1 MSSDAIYGHDYPE
14 PYDPGPEDNRTSTLG
29 EATHVVSARMV
40 GGGSF
45 ILDAPEHV
53 PAVWGDGPSV
63 LWAEGESLII
73 GGPPGVGKTTLSGQ
87 VLRGRLIGGEVL
99 GHTVVSTSS
108 RVLYLA
114 MDRPRQIARALRR
127 TLGDL
132 PRDLLD
138 ERLRVWPGPP
148 VTDVAA
154 HPETLLGYARL
165 AGADTIIVD
174 SLKDAA
180 IGLVND
186 EVGAGYNR
194 ARQLCIANGVEVLE
208 LHHLVKNGPGGGK
221 PNNLAGLYGS
231 AWITAGAG
239 SVVLLWGQAGDP
251 IVELTHLKTPADEV
265 GPFRVIH
272 DHTAGT
278 SVVWHA
284 ADLLAMAR
292 ATPSGITAKAAA
304 CALFSTSNPSPAE
317 VEKARR
323 KLTGLAKAGDLSHVE
338 GDPKSSRPAV
348 WTSPNPLTDPLTP
361 GENAVTPHG
370 RGNPSRS
377 TLTDP
382 LTDPLTGVTRPTPH
396 VFPPLLIGGK
406 REGDTPDGK
415 TCSTCRTELNE
426 LRAPYYDTCTRCD
439 VVIDA
444 APKAASK
451 APQSRSL
458 LGANSKPSESSTAS
472 GSDPPR
478 ELRRVRDGADWP
490 CPQST

>member
-1 MSSDAIYGHDYPE
+1 MTAASTFYGTDYGE
-14 PYDPGPEDNRTSTLG
+14 TFDPGPEDNLTLS
-29 EATHVVSARMV
+29 EPTAVVSTRMID
-40 GGGSF
+40 GGSF

-53 PAVWGDGPSV
+53 PAVWGDGSAV
-63 LWAEGESLII
+63 LWAEGESLILA
-73 GGPPGVGKTTLSGQ
+73 GPPGVGKTTLSGQ
-87 VLRGRLIGGEVL
+87 LLKARLIGGDVL
-99 GHTVVSTSS
+99 GFPVTPTSS

-114 MDRPRQIARALRR
+114 MDRPRQISRSLRR

-138 ERLRVWPGPP
+138 KRLRVWPGPP

-154 HPETLLGYARL
+154 HPETLLGYAQI
-165 AGADTIIVD
+165 AGADTIVVD

-208 LHHLVKNGPGGGK
+208 LHHLVKNGAGGAK

-231 AWITAGAG
+231 AWISAGAG

-278 SVVWHA
+278 SAIWHV

-292 ATPSGITAKAAA
+292 ASAFGLTAKAAA
-304 CALFSTSNPSPAE
+304 CALFSTNNPTPAE

-323 KLTGLAKAGDLSHVE
+323 KLAGLAKAGDLRHVE
-338 GDPKSSRPAV
+338 GDPKTSQPAV
-348 WTSPNPLTDPLTP
+348 WIASDPLTDPLTQA
-361 GENAVTPHG
+361 GEPVTPHVAKSA
-370 RGNPSRS
+370 SRS
-377 TLTDP
+377 TLTHP

-396 VFPPLLIGGK
+396 VSPPLFIEGE
-406 REGDTPDGK
+406 RGDTTA
-415 TCSTCRTELNE
+415 TCTDCGSELDQ
-426 LRAPYYDTCTRCD
+426 LRARYYTTCTRCD
-439 VVIDA
+439 VVTDLS
-444 APKAASK
+444 SK
-451 APQSRSL
+451 ETSIARSL
-458 LGANSKPSESSTAS
+458 PGA
-472 GSDPPR
+472 
-478 ELRRVRDGADWP
+478 
-490 CPQST
+490 